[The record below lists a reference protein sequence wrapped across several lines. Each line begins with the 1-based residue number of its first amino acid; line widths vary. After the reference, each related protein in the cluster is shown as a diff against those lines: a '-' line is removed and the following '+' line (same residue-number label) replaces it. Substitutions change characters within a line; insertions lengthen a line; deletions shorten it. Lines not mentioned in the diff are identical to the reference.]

1 MPRQYD
7 QIETIAGS
15 ELRAHFIA
23 IGAIRPKARPFLL
36 PTATPATLL
45 LDDAGRAAAERHI
58 AEAAGRLIERP
69 VHGLPGLLA
78 SSRPRV
84 VRRGRRC
91 A

>member
-15 ELRAHFIA
+15 ELRARLIA
-23 IGAIRPKARPFLL
+23 AGAIRPKVRPFLL

-58 AEAAGRLIERP
+58 AAGAGRVIEHP
-69 VHGLPGLLA
+69 VMGLEGFMS

-84 VRRGRRC
+84 VRRGRR
-91 A
+91 

>member
-23 IGAIRPKARPFLL
+23 IGAIHPKVRPFLL
-36 PTATPATLL
+36 PTTAPATLL
-45 LDDAGRAAAERHI
+45 LDDVGRAAAERHI
-58 AEAAGRLIERP
+58 AAGAGRIIEHP
-69 VHGLPGLLA
+69 MMGLEGFMS

-84 VRRGRRC
+84 VRRGRR
-91 A
+91 